1 MSVPYDVFAGAFLA
15 KISEYSFLSLTE
27 GDRTE
32 IVDGF
37 MKRALSAFRKNCK
50 YDLFTTGNDELR
62 VFSVDIPEA
71 DLTEIADIVSEG
83 MVSQWLKP
91 YVNKQENLEN
101 VLNTRDFTTYS
112 PAELLMRVGNAYAKV
127 QKDYTNMIREYS
139 YNHGDLSDLHL

>member
-1 MSVPYDVFAGAFLA
+1 MGVPYDVFAGAFLA
-15 KISEYSFLSLTE
+15 KISEYSFLSLAE
-27 GDRTE
+27 EDRTE
-32 IVDGF
+32 MVDGF

-50 YDLFTTGNDELR
+50 YDLFTTGDDITR
-62 VFSVDIPEA
+62 TFSVDIPEA

-101 VLNTRDFTTYS
+101 VLNTKDFSTYS

>member
-1 MSVPYDVFAGAFLA
+1 MGVPYDVFAGAFLA
-15 KISEYSFLSLTE
+15 KISEYSFLSLAE
-27 GDRTE
+27 EDRTAM
-32 IVDGF
+32 VDGF

-50 YDLFTTGNDELR
+50 YDLFTTGNDTTR
-62 VFSVDIPEA
+62 IFSVDIPEA

-101 VLNTRDFTTYS
+101 VLNTKDFTTYS